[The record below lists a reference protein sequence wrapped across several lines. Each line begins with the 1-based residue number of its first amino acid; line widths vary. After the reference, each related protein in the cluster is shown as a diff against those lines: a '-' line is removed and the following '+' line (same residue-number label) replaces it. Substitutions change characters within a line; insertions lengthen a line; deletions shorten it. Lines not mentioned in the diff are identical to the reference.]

1 MKSVPISKTE
11 RKRRERLRINLW
23 CWAFVSMTL
32 IFYVAFQGWPIL
44 SSIYF
49 SLLNWSGLTKDM
61 KFVGLANYKEL
72 LGDQLFW
79 NAFINSFKYMV
90 LVVPLQLVF
99 SLFLAYLLNNPKLKG
114 SSIYR
119 TIYFVPV
126 VTTAAIVGI
135 VMVFIW
141 GVNGPLNQMLV
152 SWGILQIP
160 INFFGEGK
168 TAMSS
173 LVAVAVW
180 KDCGIYMIYW
190 LAALQSV
197 PRTMYE
203 AAMVDGAGRFRTFRS
218 IVMPMILPTAGVIS
232 ILCVISSL
240 KVFDIVKTMT
250 EGGPFYATDVIA
262 TYVYRMAFSSEMG
275 MPRLGY
281 ASAAALLFGITIII
295 IGAVLNMVKKV
306 LNQKRYN

>member
-1 MKSVPISKTE
+1 
-11 RKRRERLRINLW
+11 
-23 CWAFVSMTL
+23 
-32 IFYVAFQGWPIL
+32 
-44 SSIYF
+44 
-49 SLLNWSGLTKDM
+49 
-61 KFVGLANYKEL
+61 
-72 LGDQLFW
+72 
-79 NAFINSFKYMV
+79 
-90 LVVPLQLVF
+90 
-99 SLFLAYLLNNPKLKG
+99 
-114 SSIYR
+114 
-119 TIYFVPV
+119 
-126 VTTAAIVGI
+126 
-135 VMVFIW
+135 MVFIW

-152 SWGILQIP
+152 TWGILRMP

-197 PRTMYE
+197 PQTMYE

-218 IVMPMILPTAGVIS
+218 VVLPMILPTAGVIS

-281 ASAAALLFGITIII
+281 ASAAALLFGVTIII
-295 IGAVLNMVKKV
+295 IGAVLNMIKKA